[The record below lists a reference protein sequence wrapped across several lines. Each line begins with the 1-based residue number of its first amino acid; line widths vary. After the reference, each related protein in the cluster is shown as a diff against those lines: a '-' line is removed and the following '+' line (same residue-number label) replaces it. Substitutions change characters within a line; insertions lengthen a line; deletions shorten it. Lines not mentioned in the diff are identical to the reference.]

1 MVNELRINA
10 EIKARLVRL
19 IDQNGEMVGET
30 SISEALEMASEAG
43 LDLIEISPN
52 NVPPVCKIGDY
63 GKIRYQN
70 QKRLSDNKKKQKT
83 VELKEIKMS
92 SNIGPGDYD
101 TKMKQARKFLMD
113 GNKVKFN
120 FRFKGRE
127 IVYSS
132 LTKELTDKMIEDL
145 SDISKVDIKPKLEDK
160 KLFFILSS
168 TVKKKNS

>member
-1 MVNELRINA
+1 
-10 EIKARLVRL
+10 
-19 IDQNGEMVGET
+19 
-30 SISEALEMASEAG
+30 
-43 LDLIEISPN
+43 
-52 NVPPVCKIGDY
+52 
-63 GKIRYQN
+63 
-70 QKRLSDNKKKQKT
+70 
-83 VELKEIKMS
+83 
-92 SNIGPGDYD
+92 
-101 TKMKQARKFLMD
+101 MD